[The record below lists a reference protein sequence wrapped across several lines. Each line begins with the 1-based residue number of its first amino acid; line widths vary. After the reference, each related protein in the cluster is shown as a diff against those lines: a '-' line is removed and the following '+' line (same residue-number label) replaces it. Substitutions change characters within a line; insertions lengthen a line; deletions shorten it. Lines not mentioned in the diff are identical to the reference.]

1 MGQER
6 ILIRHGLWST
16 VYREGDMFIKKYNY
30 YLPDAVNRESKA
42 SKAAELAGIRT
53 PHCRFIRKN
62 DKSIESVF
70 DFYELTPIH
79 DISFLKHPDTFK
91 EMQRMLNIMP
101 DVKWKE
107 NDDYWNRLMLP
118 DFLNALTYLNLD
130 VSRYESMLRR
140 LSCQQFIHGDF
151 GIENIGISNNHLIVY
166 DFQHGSWGPKNWDK
180 AYLFASFIY
189 NSDFELIMGKQE
201 QELTAII
208 SAIRLGRAIRKHS
221 TLIKERKDIFISW
234 KQR

>member
-1 MGQER
+1 
-6 ILIRHGLWST
+6 
-16 VYREGDMFIKKYNY
+16 
-30 YLPDAVNRESKA
+30 
-42 SKAAELAGIRT
+42 
-53 PHCRFIRKN
+53 
-62 DKSIESVF
+62 
-70 DFYELTPIH
+70 
-79 DISFLKHPDTFK
+79 
-91 EMQRMLNIMP
+91 
-101 DVKWKE
+101 
-107 NDDYWNRLMLP
+107 MLP

-130 VSRYESMLRR
+130 ISRYEGMLKRQ
-140 LSCQQFIHGDF
+140 SCQQFIHGDF

-201 QELTAII
+201 QELTEII